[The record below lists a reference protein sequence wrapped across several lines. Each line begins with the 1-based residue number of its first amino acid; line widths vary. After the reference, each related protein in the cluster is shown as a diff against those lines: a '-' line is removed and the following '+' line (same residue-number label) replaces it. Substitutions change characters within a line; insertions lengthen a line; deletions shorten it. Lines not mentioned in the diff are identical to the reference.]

1 MEGVGIAP
9 LSKRSLAKMSKGM
22 PVRIIKGST
31 NLMVSPHRISG
42 ISKAFAK
49 NKGHQLA
56 LSPEEIEINGEGI
69 FGKAFDKG
77 LKKLG
82 IKKAVYK
89 AGDKVK
95 PIVKQVIDKGAKALE
110 VAVPQLKPAISPLA
124 GLTKDYLD
132 RPGYY
137 QKKKGRNALNALKR
151 IGVKAG
157 TQIARD
163 QAINY
168 LLPTEGQGLY
178 AGSGMGHMSAGM
190 GHMSAGM
197 GHMSA
202 GYGMYASSRGSG
214 MYAGSRGY
222 GMVTGKTNVANNM
235 LIPALRSQPFGE
247 NFMWGSTL
255 PVEYAKI
262 HR

>member
-1 MEGVGIAP
+1 METVGIAP
-9 LSKRSLAKMSKGM
+9 LSKRSLANMNKGL

-56 LSPEEIEINGEGI
+56 LCPEEIEMNGEGI
-69 FGKAFDKG
+69 FGKAFDKA

-95 PIVKQVIDKGAKALE
+95 PVVKQVIDKGAKALE
-110 VAVPQLKPAISPLA
+110 IAYPKLAPAISPLA

-137 QKKKGRNALNALKR
+137 QKKKGRNALNDLKR

-157 TQIARD
+157 TQIARN
-163 QAINY
+163 QAMRY
-168 LLPTEGQGLY
+168 LLPSEGEGLY
-178 AGSGMGHMSAGM
+178 AGSGMEHMVENS
-190 GHMSAGM
+190 GM

-202 GYGMYASSRGSG
+202 GYGMYAGSRGSG